1 MVKAPAIEKRFTSII
16 ELLQEIIVRANYF
29 ENRVIREGHSD
40 DTRKVISLLKLIS
53 YSFRSFSTRLEE
65 FKDFF
70 PEFKDDI
77 EKIQNHCNEVPN
89 LATKRMSLG
98 IERLRSKLATIRQE
112 SNNLYDSMNVYAQ
125 EY

>member
-1 MVKAPAIEKRFTSII
+1 MKEKRFSSIA
-16 ELLQEIIVRANYF
+16 ELLQEISVRANYF

-40 DTRKVISLLKLIS
+40 DTRKVISLLKMIS
-53 YSFRSFSTRLEE
+53 YSFSSFSTKLEE

-70 PEFKDDI
+70 PEFRNDI
-77 EKIQNHCNEVPN
+77 EKIQMHCKEVPN
-89 LATKRMSLG
+89 LAINRMSLG

-112 SNNLYDSMNVYAQ
+112 ANNLYDSMNVYTK